1 MGKFDV
7 DTEGSDSE
15 PPRSEVQYALVAT
28 LVAAILVLIVLS
40 SIVKT

>member
-7 DTEGSDSE
+7 DSDGSNRE
-15 PPRSEVQYALVAT
+15 PPRSEVQYVLVVS